1 MDRRIRVLYSFPHKI
16 GAGRICETAWQ
27 QVTGVAAAGADVLAY
42 PGAIAK
48 PLPAAV
54 RVRPTL
60 ARGRVRVPYR
70 VLGQWRAL
78 HVHDR
83 IVARRLE
90 RVADEVDIV
99 HVWPSGALN
108 TIKTAAR
115 LGIPTVLERPNA
127 HTRYAYE
134 VVQRE
139 SERLD
144 VPLPADYEHA
154 FNAAVLQHEEE
165 EFRLADKLLCPSDF
179 VRSTF
184 VEEGYAPEKLVRHS
198 YGFDD
203 AVFYPEPEKER
214 TVRPFTAL
222 FAGLAAVRK
231 GLHYALEA
239 WLQSSAHR
247 DGVFLI
253 AGSFLPAYEAK
264 LASLLAHPTVR
275 VLGHRHDVPQ
285 LMRQSDIFI
294 LPSIEEGSPLAAL
307 EALGSG
313 CVPLV
318 SDVCVGACRHREN
331 ALVHQVGDVETLASH
346 INLLHSDRSL
356 LADLRAGAIRS
367 APGCTWTSAGARLL
381 EVYGGVVESAP
392 ATADGG
398 S

>member
-1 MDRRIRVLYSFPHKI
+1 MIGDGRRIRVLYSFPHKI

-27 QVTGVAAAGADVLAY
+27 QVSGVAAAGADVLAY
-42 PGAIAK
+42 PGAVAK
-48 PLPAAV
+48 SLPAAV
-54 RVRPTL
+54 LVRPTL
-60 ARGRVRVPYR
+60 ARGRVRVPFR

-90 RVADEVDIV
+90 RIAGQVDIV
-99 HVWPSGALN
+99 HTWPSGALA
-108 TIKTAAR
+108 TLTTAGR

-134 VVQRE
+134 VVARE

-144 VPLPADYEHA
+144 VALPTDYEHA
-154 FNAAVLQHEEE
+154 FNAAVLEREEE

-179 VRSTF
+179 VRDTF
-184 VEEGYAPEKLVRHS
+184 AAEGYAADKLVRHS
-198 YGFDD
+198 YGFDEK
-203 AVFYPEPEKER
+203 VFYPEPEASREA
-214 TVRPFTAL
+214 RPFTAL

-239 WLQSSAHR
+239 WLQSTAQR

-253 AGSFLPAYEAK
+253 AGSILPAYETK
-264 LASLLAHPTVR
+264 LAPLLAHPTVR
-275 VLGHRHDVPQ
+275 VLGHRHDVAQ
-285 LMRQSDIFI
+285 LMRRSDVLL

-318 SDVCVGACRHREN
+318 SDVCVGACEHGTN
-331 ALVHQVGDVETLASH
+331 ALVHEVGNVADLAAH
-346 INLLHSDRSL
+346 ISSLHDSPTL
-356 LADLRAGAIRS
+356 LATLCARAIET
-367 APGCTWTSAGARLL
+367 APRYTWRAAGVTLFDVYR
-381 EVYGGVVESAP
+381 EVIDASRAVR
-392 ATADGG
+392 
-398 S
+398 